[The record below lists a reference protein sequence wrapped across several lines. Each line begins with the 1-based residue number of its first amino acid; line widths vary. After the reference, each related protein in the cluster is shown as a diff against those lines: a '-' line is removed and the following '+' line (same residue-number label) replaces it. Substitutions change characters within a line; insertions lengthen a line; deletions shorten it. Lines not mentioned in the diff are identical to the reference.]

1 MNNLEYIEDYFKGT
15 PTPDEKKSFDER
27 IQNDASFAED
37 VAFYL
42 SGQQAAA
49 DMANDE
55 RRERFRQLNFNQR
68 ASQPAKVISM
78 RRAVIYAAACLFLVA
93 VVMSWLFFKPVST
106 EKLANQYIDSQ
117 LTTLSVSMGAHDN
130 MQEALDQFNAGKL
143 EESLKTFESIY
154 KNDNTKDL
162 AERYAGIAALRL
174 QQYDKAISY
183 FEDLS
188 TKNLYSNPGKF
199 YLALTLMKRN
209 QAQDKERAHILLKE
223 VVDQNLEGKDIAEQW
238 LKKM

>member
-1 MNNLEYIEDYFKGT
+1 MNNLEYIEDYFKGQ
-15 PTPDEKKSFDER
+15 PTPDEKTSFEQR
-27 IQNDASFAED
+27 IQTDTFFAEE

-55 RRERFRQLNFNQR
+55 RRVRFRQLNFNHR
-68 ASQPAKVISM
+68 SSQPAKVISM
-78 RRAVIYAAACLFLVA
+78 RRVVVYAAACLFLVA

-117 LTTLSVSMGAHDN
+117 LTTLSVSMGAHDS
-130 MQEALDQFNAGKL
+130 MQEGLQQFNAGKL
-143 EESLKTFESIY
+143 EESLKTFESVY

-162 AERYAGIAALRL
+162 AERYAGVSALRL

-209 QAQDKERAHILLKE
+209 QAQDKERAHTLLKE
-223 VVDQNLEGKDIAEQW
+223 VVDQNLEGKDIAEGW

>member
-1 MNNLEYIEDYFKGT
+1 MSNLEYIEDYFKGT
-15 PTPDEKKSFDER
+15 PTPDETTSFEER
-27 IQNDASFAED
+27 IQNDPSFAEE

-42 SGQQAAA
+42 SGQHAAA
-49 DMANDE
+49 EMANDE
-55 RRERFRQLNFNQR
+55 RRVRFRELNFNHR
-68 ASQPAKVISM
+68 SAQPAKVVSM
-78 RRAVIYAAACLFLVA
+78 RRVVIYAAACLFLAA
-93 VVMSWLFFKPVST
+93 VVMSWLFFQPVST

-117 LTTLSVSMGAHDN
+117 LTTLSVSMGTQDN
-130 MQEALDQFNAGKL
+130 MQEGLDQYNAGKL

-174 QQYDKAISY
+174 QQFDKAISY

-199 YLALTLMKRN
+199 YVALTLMKRN
-209 QAQDKERAHILLKE
+209 QAPDKERAHMFLKE
-223 VVDQNLEGKDIAEQW
+223 VVDQNLEGKEIAEQW

>member
-27 IQNDASFAED
+27 IQNDTSFAEE
-37 VAFYL
+37 VAFYV

-68 ASQPAKVISM
+68 AAQPAKVISL
-78 RRAVIYAAACLFLVA
+78 RRAIIYAAACVFLVA

-117 LTTLSVSMGAHDN
+117 LTTFSVNMGAHDN
-130 MQEALDQFNAGKL
+130 MQEGLEQYNAGKL

-162 AERYAGIAALRL
+162 AERYAGISALRL

-188 TKNLYSNPGKF
+188 TKSLYSNPGKF